1 VPVPTPDEI
10 RDSVSTDAEAG
21 VSSFTS
27 GDQTTTAMDPEKRL
41 KVADKLAATQAVA
54 GTNPNGG
61 AKSPWNR
68 LRPARYVAPGWGD
81 C

>member
-41 KVADKLAATQAVA
+41 KVADKLAAADALA
-54 GTNPNGG
+54 GSNAYGG
-61 AKSPWNR
+61 PVSGWNR
-68 LRPARYVAPGWGD
+68 TRAARFVPPGAST
-81 C
+81 